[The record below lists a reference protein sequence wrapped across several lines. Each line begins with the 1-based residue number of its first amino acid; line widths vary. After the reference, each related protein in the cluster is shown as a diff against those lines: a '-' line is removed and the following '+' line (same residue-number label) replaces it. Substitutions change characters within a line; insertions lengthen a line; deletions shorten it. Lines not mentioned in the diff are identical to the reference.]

1 MPRGHSQRNTKQSE
15 MKEMN
20 TDNELKAQYGT
31 KRPYKVPDGYFD
43 QFHEQLMNSLP
54 EMVPEATPTTK
65 VTLMARIKPWLYMA
79 AMFAGIIFMAQ
90 GIMYIQEQSLDSDEL
105 VALEELYD
113 DEADHFMSSSLY
125 NEYVLYSYLTTTD
138 YE

>member
-1 MPRGHSQRNTKQSE
+1 

-31 KRPYKVPDGYFD
+31 KRPYKVPDGYFE

>member
-1 MPRGHSQRNTKQSE
+1 

-31 KRPYKVPDGYFD
+31 KRPYKVPDGYFE

-54 EMVPEATPTTK
+54 GMVPEATPTTK